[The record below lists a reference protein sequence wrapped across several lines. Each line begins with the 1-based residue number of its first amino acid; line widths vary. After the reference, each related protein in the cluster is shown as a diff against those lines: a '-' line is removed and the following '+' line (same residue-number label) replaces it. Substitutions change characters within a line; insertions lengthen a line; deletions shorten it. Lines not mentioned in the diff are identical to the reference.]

1 MERLFDLLGDARRIM
16 EEAVT
21 MDINSALGKQ
31 MVEDLKFSTQVD
43 GWLANEESDAACEAI
58 GEVEAIYVDS
68 VTVSSSKL
76 LGPALDN
83 ASRSMP
89 TGRAGLTLLK
99 RGDGSVVVFRLEK
112 LHEYASSE
120 WQSAVNADEIDE
132 VMGSLLERESG
143 A

>member
-1 MERLFDLLGDARRIM
+1 MLGDARRIM

-31 MVEDLKFSTQVD
+31 MVEDQKFSVQVD
-43 GWLANEESDAACEAI
+43 GWMASEESDAACEAV

-68 VTVSSSKL
+68 ATVSSSKL
-76 LGPALDN
+76 LGPALDC

-89 TGRAGLTLLK
+89 AGRAGLTLLK

-112 LHEYASSE
+112 LHEYASRE
-120 WQSAVNADEIDE
+120 WRSIVNADEIDE
-132 VMGSLLERESG
+132 VMGSLLERE
-143 A
+143 